1 MVFKPGKE
9 TSIPSILIPF
19 FILLLS
25 FSFSES
31 QGQTAYEVALNMF
44 DKTREIK
51 GLAYTMAKKER
62 IEGEIILQV
71 SAVKLVRNPLK
82 VYSNQKSPKKGLE
95 VLYCEGENDNKAFV
109 NPGGF
114 PWFTL
119 KLDPMGSIM
128 RSNQHHTI
136 LNSGYDYVVSI
147 LEFLIEKYGAESE
160 TMMRHLPSESWQK
173 IPCDVI
179 EFNNPYFKYIEHIV
193 KKDETLISIAKQFKL
208 SEYMILQINKD
219 IDDYEDVSPGQIINI
234 PNDYSPRLIVY
245 IDKIRSIPLMMKI
258 YDDKGIYE
266 IYEYYDVV
274 VNPGFK
280 KNEFT
285 LDFNEYDF

>member
-1 MVFKPGKE
+1 PSVF
-9 TSIPSILIPF
+9 IPF

-25 FSFSES
+25 FSGSY
-31 QGQTAYEVALNMF
+31 GQTAYEVALNMF
-44 DKTREIK
+44 DKTRQIK
-51 GLAYTMAKKER
+51 SLSYTMAKKER
-62 IEGEIILQV
+62 IDGEIILQV
-71 SAVKLVRNPLK
+71 SAVKLARNPLK
-82 VYSNQKSPKKGLE
+82 VYSCQKSPKKGLE
-95 VLYCEGENDNKAFV
+95 VLYCEGDNDNKAFV

-147 LEFLIEKYGAESE
+147 LEFLIEKYGPESE
-160 TMMRHLPSESWQK
+160 TLITYLPAESWQN

-179 EFNNPYFKYIEHIV
+179 EFNNPYFDYIEHIV
-193 KKDETLISIAKQFKL
+193 KKDETLISIARQFKL
-208 SEYMILQINKD
+208 SEYMILQINEGV
-219 IDDYEDVSPGQIINI
+219 DDYDDVSPGQVINI
-234 PNDYSPRLIVY
+234 PNDYSPRLIIY

-266 IYEYYDVV
+266 IYEYYDVI
-274 VNPGFK
+274 VNPRFDR
-280 KNEFT
+280 NEFT
-285 LDFNEYDF
+285 LEFKEYDF